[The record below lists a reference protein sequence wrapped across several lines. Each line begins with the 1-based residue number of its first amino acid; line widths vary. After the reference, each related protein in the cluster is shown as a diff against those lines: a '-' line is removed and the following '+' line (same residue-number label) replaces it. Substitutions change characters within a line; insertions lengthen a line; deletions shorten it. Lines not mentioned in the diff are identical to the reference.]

1 MRRVMMMLLIVV
13 FLTATSTVVT
23 DTTFDFGDCFTI
35 TAPSLADATL
45 ADVLVTLR
53 ARFT

>member
-1 MRRVMMMLLIVV
+1 MRRVMMMLLIEI

-23 DTTFDFGDCFTI
+23 DTRFDVGDRFTI

-45 ADVLVTLR
+45 ADVFVTLR